1 MTNKIINYL
10 KKNRFRKLDLQAV
23 LFDMDG
29 VIYNSMP
36 GHQLS
41 WDKTIQEWG
50 LKAIPNESFLE
61 EGKPAR
67 LMINALFQRSLKRD
81 ATAQEAEDF
90 YKRKTELFFEY
101 DSGGLIPGIKET
113 MEIIQNK
120 KLNPILVTGSS
131 QPDLYAR
138 LNSDLPNIFKPETMI
153 TAHDVKI
160 GKPNPEPYL
169 MGLKKAGNLTP
180 NQAIVI
186 ENAPLGVASAH
197 NAAIFTV
204 AVNTGPLE
212 NKVLIDAGADLLM
225 ESLKEFNYKLPE
237 LLNNAKSVE
246 I

>member
-10 KKNRFRKLDLQAV
+10 KKNEFRKLDLQAV

-29 VIYNSMP
+29 IIYNSMP
-36 GHQLS
+36 AHQLS

-50 LKAIPNESFLE
+50 LKAKPNESFLE

-67 LMINALFQRSLKRD
+67 LMINALFQRSVKRD
-81 ATAQEAEDF
+81 ATHQEAEDF

-101 DSGGLIPGIKET
+101 DKGMLIPGIKET
-113 MEIIQNK
+113 MEIIK
-120 KLNPILVTGSS
+120 DRKLKPILVTGSS
-131 QPDLYAR
+131 QPELFER
-138 LNSDLPNIFKPETMI
+138 LNNDLPNVFKPETMI
-153 TAHDVKI
+153 TAYDVKI
-160 GKPNPEPYL
+160 GKPDPEPYL
-169 MGLKKAGNLTP
+169 MGLKKAGSLAP

-212 NKVLIDAGADLLM
+212 NKVLIDSGADLLM
-225 ESLKEFNYKLPE
+225 ESLEEFNYKLPE
-237 LLNNAKSVE
+237 LLDNAKSVT

>member
-10 KKNRFRKLDLQAV
+10 KKNEFRKLDLQAV

-29 VIYNSMP
+29 IIYNSMP
-36 GHQLS
+36 AHQLS

-50 LKAIPNESFLE
+50 LKAKPNESFLE

-67 LMINALFQRSLKRD
+67 LMINALFQRSVKRD
-81 ATAQEAEDF
+81 ATNQEAEDF

-101 DSGGLIPGIKET
+101 DKGMLIPGIKET
-113 MEIIQNK
+113 LKIIK
-120 KLNPILVTGSS
+120 DRKLKPILVTGSS
-131 QPDLYAR
+131 QPGLYER
-138 LNSDLPNIFKPETMI
+138 LNNDLPNVFKPETMI
-153 TAHDVKI
+153 TAYDVKI
-160 GKPNPEPYL
+160 GKPDPEPYL

-186 ENAPLGVASAH
+186 ENAPLGIASAH

-212 NKVLIDAGADLLM
+212 NKVLIDSGADLLM
-225 ESLKEFNYKLPE
+225 ESLEEFNYKLPE
-237 LLNNAKSVE
+237 LLDIAKSTT